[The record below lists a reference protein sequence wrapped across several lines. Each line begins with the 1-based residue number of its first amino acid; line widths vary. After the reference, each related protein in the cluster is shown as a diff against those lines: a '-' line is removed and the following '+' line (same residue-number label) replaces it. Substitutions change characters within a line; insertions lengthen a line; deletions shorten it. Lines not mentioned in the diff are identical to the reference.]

1 MKTPRNLSTV
11 IIVGL
16 FLFLSAASSVYAGA
30 GGSGAPWY
38 PDSAYSGR
46 TEYDGTLYVIFQDT
60 GRNNIPG
67 GIGNEAGDA
76 YREYVVE
83 IQFILE
89 LVPVKGKGKGKA
101 GPLYF
106 SGIGK
111 TCEQAY
117 ADPSDFP
124 VCTTGDTNYNDWFY
138 LPGDYVGRIGAAL
151 HSFLDETVYPALCSG
166 DPSCSAYLTEALIT
180 EGSGN
185 AEDVVDLAVDV
196 PSPPWYW
203 VQPITIVTP

>member
-1 MKTPRNLSTV
+1 MKTPTK
-11 IIVGL
+11 IVALIASGL
-16 FLFLSAASSVYAGA
+16 FLILSATSSVYAGA
-30 GGSGAPWY
+30 GASGAPWY

-46 TEYDGTLYVIFQDT
+46 TEFNGNLYVIFQDT
-60 GRNNIPG
+60 GRKSIPG
-67 GIGNEAGDA
+67 GIGNPAGDD

-89 LVPVKGKGKGKA
+89 LVPAKGKG

-111 TCEQAY
+111 TCESSY
-117 ADPSDFP
+117 SDPSAFP
-124 VCTTGDTNYNDWFY
+124 VCAPGETSYNDWFY

-151 HSFLDETVYPALCSG
+151 HSFLQETVYPALCSG
-166 DPSCSAYLTEALIT
+166 EPSCTAYLTGALIT
-180 EGSGN
+180 EGTGN
-185 AEDVVDLAVDV
+185 AEDVVDLLVEV

>member
-1 MKTPRNLSTV
+1 MKTTSQLV
-11 IIVGL
+11 
-16 FLFLSAASSVYAGA
+16 SAVLILLLTAVVVPSAFGAA
-30 GGSGAPWY
+30 GGAGAPWY
-38 PDSAYSGR
+38 PDTAYSGR
-46 TEYDGTLYVIFQDT
+46 TQHDGTLYVIFQDT

-67 GIGNEAGDA
+67 GLGSEAGDT

-89 LVPVKGKGKGKA
+89 LAPAKGKG
-101 GPLYF
+101 GPMYF

-111 TCEQAY
+111 TCEDAY
-117 ADPSDFP
+117 ADPSAFP
-124 VCTTGDTNYNDWFY
+124 VCAPGDANYNDWFY

-166 DPSCSAYLTEALIT
+166 DPSCTAYLTQAFIT
-180 EGSGN
+180 EGTGN
-185 AEDVVDLAVDV
+185 AEDVVDPTLEV
-196 PSPPWYW
+196 PSPLWYW